1 MNFKEEYS
9 EGESGSMFPTRLT
22 QLKKSAQLQRIMFLW
37 RKAHLRARGGSIL
50 IKQFYKLHQKVLKV
64 GTTRNLFGEKIIKG
78 KLERAQKMK
87 YLITPE
93 SRFKMVWN
101 MIIIFLLLY
110 TAIFVP
116 YKVAFIN
123 EKDGI
128 LM

>member
-1 MNFKEEYS
+1 
-9 EGESGSMFPTRLT
+9 
-22 QLKKSAQLQRIMFLW
+22 
-37 RKAHLRARGGSIL
+37 
-50 IKQFYKLHQKVLKV
+50 
-64 GTTRNLFGEKIIKG
+64 
-78 KLERAQKMK
+78 MK
-87 YLITPE
+87 YLILPE

>member
-1 MNFKEEYS
+1 
-9 EGESGSMFPTRLT
+9 
-22 QLKKSAQLQRIMFLW
+22 MFLW

-50 IKQFYKLHQKVLKV
+50 VKQFYKLHQKVLKV
-64 GTTRNLFGEKIIKG
+64 GTTRNLFGEKFIKG

-87 YLITPE
+87 YLILPE